1 VPRRPPPQVEVKLTK
16 NGTVSW
22 PAALR
27 HRWDAEYM
35 MVEDHGSYAVVRP
48 MTVDDPYAI
57 TRQRPA
63 RDTPQARAARE
74 QKPAG

>member
-1 VPRRPPPQVEVKLTK
+1 MAKRPVPQIEVKLTG

-27 HRWDAEYM
+27 HRWSSEYL

-48 MTVDDPYAI
+48 MSVDDPDAP
-57 TRQRPA
+57 TRQRPL
-63 RDTPQARAARE
+63 RDR
-74 QKPAG
+74 

>member
-1 VPRRPPPQVEVKLTK
+1 MAKRPVPQVEVKLTN

-27 HRWDAEYM
+27 HRWDAQYL
-35 MVEDHGSYAVVRP
+35 MVEDHGTYAVVRP
-48 MTVDDPYAI
+48 MTTDDPDAP

-63 RDTPQARAARE
+63 RDR
-74 QKPAG
+74 

>member
-1 VPRRPPPQVEVKLTK
+1 MARRPVPQVEVKLTR

-27 HRWDAEYM
+27 HRWDAEYLM
-35 MVEDHGSYAVVRP
+35 IEDHGGYAVVRP
-48 MTVDDPYAI
+48 MTTSDPDAI

-63 RDTPQARAARE
+63 RDR
-74 QKPAG
+74 